1 MLWFQARIVV
11 NYVFE
16 GQCPM
21 VDVINTRNLLQ
32 TNMVWVSE
40 WAQSKSAVCVRRSR
54 KIQATDRDRNVG
66 TSPENSRGNRL
77 LAHEHP

>member
-40 WAQSKSAVCVRRSR
+40 WAQSKSAVCVRRNR
-54 KIQATDRDRNVG
+54 KIQATDRDRNVC
-66 TSPENSRGNRL
+66 TSSENTRGNRL
-77 LAHEHP
+77 SAHGHP